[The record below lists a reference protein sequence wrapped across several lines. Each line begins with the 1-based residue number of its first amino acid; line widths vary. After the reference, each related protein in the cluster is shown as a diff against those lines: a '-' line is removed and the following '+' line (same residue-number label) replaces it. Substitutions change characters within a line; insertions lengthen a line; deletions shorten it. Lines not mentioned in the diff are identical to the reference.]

1 MSINQDD
8 QDSDPGASRELCGK
22 ERKEAK
28 RFSLSGAVD
37 REQIQWLQWSRERRR
52 QLLLVSI
59 LRMFKVVSGI

>member
-1 MSINQDD
+1 MTRTLILVPAGS
-8 QDSDPGASRELCGK
+8 CVGK
-22 ERKEAK
+22 KRKEAK